1 MQLLLFS
8 HLMILLLLYHQG
20 IESVA
25 FAENHLH
32 PKLTEMPIC
41 DNQSFKKHLSTNV
54 EKCAGSDINVLQG
67 KHIAVFF
74 LLSFQ
79 VKDIDTLDAVF

>member
-1 MQLLLFS
+1 
-8 HLMILLLLYHQG
+8 MILRLLYHQHV
-20 IESVA
+20 ESVA

-32 PKLTEMPIC
+32 PKLTEVPIC

-54 EKCAGSDINVLQG
+54 EKCAGSDINVLRG

-79 VKDIDTLDAVF
+79 IKDTDTLDAVF

>member
-20 IESVA
+20 VESVA

-32 PKLTEMPIC
+32 PKLTEVPIC
-41 DNQSFKKHLSTNV
+41 DN
-54 EKCAGSDINVLQG
+54 
-67 KHIAVFF
+67 
-74 LLSFQ
+74 
-79 VKDIDTLDAVF
+79 